1 MHRTLWP
8 VPAPSRWKDAWR
20 ARRLLLATVVNR
32 MPPDPSRFRAF
43 GAGSVLVPPVRV
55 SAPEL
60 IEIGADVRVLEGSWL
75 SVERSVPGVEPL
87 LRIGDRTRIG
97 RNCLI
102 ACVGSVTIESDV
114 LTSDGVFI
122 GDSYHDYR
130 DPDTPVAA
138 QPMATPREV
147 LIGRG
152 AFLGVNSVVLPGV
165 SIGANAY
172 VGAGAV
178 VAHDV
183 PPRTVVV
190 GNPARAVRVWDPAAG
205 SWAAPDQDGTAR

>member
-1 MHRTLWP
+1 
-8 VPAPSRWKDAWR
+8 VPARSRWKDAWR
-20 ARRLLLATVVNR
+20 ARRLLLAAVVNR
-32 MPPDPSRFRAF
+32 TPPDPSRFRAF

-60 IEIGADVRVLEGSWL
+60 IEIGAQVRVLEGTWL
-75 SVERSVPGVEPL
+75 SVERAVAGVEPRL
-87 LRIGDRTRIG
+87 VIGDRVRIG

-102 ACVGSVTIESDV
+102 ACVGSVTIEADV

-122 GDSYHDYR
+122 GDTYHDYR
-130 DPDTPVAA
+130 DPDLPVAA
-138 QPMATPREV
+138 QPMAAPEPV

-152 AFLGVNSVVLPGV
+152 AFLGVHSVVLPGV

-178 VAHDV
+178 VTRDV

-190 GNPARAVRVWDPAAG
+190 GNPARPVRAWDAEQRRWTSVEG
-205 SWAAPDQDGTAR
+205 GRG

>member
-1 MHRTLWP
+1 
-8 VPAPSRWKDAWR
+8 
-20 ARRLLLATVVNR
+20 
-32 MPPDPSRFRAF
+32 MPPDPSRFRTF

-60 IEIGADVRVLEGSWL
+60 IEIGAQVRILEGSWL

-87 LRIGDRTRIG
+87 LRIGDRVRIG

-102 ACVGSVTIESDV
+102 ACVGSVTIEADV

-130 DPDTPVAA
+130 DPDAPVAA
-138 QPMATPREV
+138 QPMAPPRPV
-147 LIGRG
+147 FVGRG

-178 VAHDV
+178 VTRDV
-183 PPRTVVV
+183 APRTVVV
-190 GNPARAVRVWDPAAG
+190 GNPARPVRAWDP
-205 SWAAPDQDGTAR
+205 SERRWAAADPAGNTAEEAGR